1 MSNAKQLVIKSLSDI
16 SDDIQDEFEILEN
29 LYKLIKLEKSR
40 QSIQEEGSYTT
51 EEARQKK
58 KKKYGNII
66 SETHIPLEN
75 NKKSGAVI

>member
-51 EEARQKK
+51 EEARQ
-58 KKKYGNII
+58 
-66 SETHIPLEN
+66 
-75 NKKSGAVI
+75 